1 MLNPL
6 QIIKSLSI
14 RGKVIMLTMVSLLGM
29 TVLGGAGL
37 YGQSLLN
44 KGMKDLGST
53 QLPGTR
59 NAILMD
65 MMHDGMRATVFRAV
79 LSMYIP
85 SLKEGQDIAAQADE
99 FGANFL
105 HFAHV
110 VDSLPLPSAVKD
122 TLEKLRPKIEAYA
135 KMTSEVARLGVDG
148 KQKEA
153 QAALQPFQELFEDL
167 EGSMA
172 GFGELMETVASES
185 VDKGHMASQQGR
197 NIAILLFVCIM
208 AVVIALALY
217 LIRLIILPLEN
228 TVGVIKKMGSGDLTV
243 RAVREG
249 GRELEMI
256 ADSLNSALESMQT
269 VLKSTLTGM
278 DGMKASTAE
287 LTRSSNT
294 VSENTSSTAKEAAV
308 ANQSLDGVVGKL
320 TILAAAAEEMQA
332 TIREIS
338 LQTTKASQIAEN
350 AQQRSE
356 TAVSQIGKLT
366 LSSKQ
371 IGDIVKLIT
380 SIAEQTNLLA
390 LNATIEAARAGEM
403 GKGFAVVAGEVKEL
417 ARQTAKATEDIAAK
431 VAAIQEDS
439 SAVTISIDEVS
450 RIITEIHNTQN
461 GVASAVEQQSATTSE
476 ISKTLTMAA
485 KEGSDIARNI
495 SQVASRAEDNNRTLS
510 NNREDINSLSKM
522 AVELRSQV
530 QKFTV

>member
-1 MLNPL
+1 
-6 QIIKSLSI
+6 
-14 RGKVIMLTMVSLLGM
+14 MLTLVSLFGM

-37 YGQSLLN
+37 YGQSILT
-44 KGMKDLGST
+44 KGMKNLGST

-85 SLKEGQDIAAQADE
+85 SLKEGRDIAKEADE
-99 FGANFL
+99 MGQNFL
-105 HFAHV
+105 TFAHV
-110 VDSLPLPSAVKD
+110 VDSLPLPSAVND
-122 TLEKLRPKIEAYA
+122 TLAKLRPKIEAYA
-135 KMTSEVARLGVDG
+135 KMTSAVARLGMEG

-153 QAALQPFQELFEDL
+153 QAALPGYQALFEDL

-172 GFGELMETVASES
+172 GFGELMENVADQA
-185 VDKGHMASQQGR
+185 VIRGNADSQKHR
-197 NIAILLFVCIM
+197 NFAIILFITIM
-208 AVVIALALY
+208 TVVISLALY
-217 LIRLIILPLEN
+217 LIRLIVLPLEN
-228 TVGVIKKMGSGDLTV
+228 TVAVIKKMGTGDLTI

-256 ADSLNSALESMQT
+256 ADSLNIALESMQS
-269 VLKSTLTGM
+269 VLKSTLSGM
-278 DGMKASTAE
+278 DGMKSSTAE
-287 LTRSSNT
+287 LTRSSNI

-338 LQTTKASQIAEN
+338 LQTNKATQIAES
-350 AQQRSE
+350 AQKRSE
-356 TAVSQIGKLT
+356 TAVTQIGKLT

-431 VAAIQEDS
+431 VSAIQEDS

-450 RIITEIHNTQN
+450 KIITEIHNTQN
-461 GVASAVEQQSATTSE
+461 GVASAVEEQSATTSE

-485 KEGSDIARNI
+485 KEGTDIARNI
-495 SQVASRAEDNNRTLS
+495 SQVASRSEDNNRTLS
-510 NNREDINSLSKM
+510 ATREDINSLTKL
-522 AVELRSQV
+522 AGELRSQV
-530 QKFTV
+530 QKFVV